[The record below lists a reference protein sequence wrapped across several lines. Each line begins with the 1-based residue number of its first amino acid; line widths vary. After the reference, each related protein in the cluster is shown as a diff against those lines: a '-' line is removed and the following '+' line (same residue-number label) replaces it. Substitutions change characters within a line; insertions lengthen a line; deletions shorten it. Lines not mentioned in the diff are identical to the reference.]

1 MAERQVDAR
10 GLACPQPVVL
20 TRKAMLEGGVD
31 LVRVVVDQDAPAENI
46 QRLARGQGWRWE
58 IANQGNEIHLTLRR
72 DQHVVEQA
80 AADSVAP
87 DSVEADDK
95 PEVVVFVTSNLFG
108 DGDQRLGQVLMRA
121 FVKTLKELDTQPTR
135 IIFAN
140 AGVRLTT
147 TGSDLIADLGELERQ
162 GVEIMSCGTCL
173 DYYHL
178 SDALEVGAVSN
189 MFDIATSLVEADRVV
204 KL

>member
-20 TRKAMLEGGVD
+20 TRKAMLEDGVD
-31 LVRVVVDQDAPAENI
+31 LVRVVVDQDVPAENI
-46 QRLARGQGWRWE
+46 QRLARGQGWLSE
-58 IANQGNEIHLTLRR
+58 IARQGDEIHLTLRR
-72 DQHVVEQA
+72 DEEAIAKAGDQTSI
-80 AADSVAP
+80 DSVA
-87 DSVEADDK
+87 ADGK
-95 PEVVVFVTSNLFG
+95 PEVVIFVTSNLFG

-121 FVKTLKELDTQPTR
+121 FVKTLKELDTQPAK

-147 TGSDLIADLGELERQ
+147 AGSDLIADLRELERR
-162 GVEIMSCGTCL
+162 GIEIMSCGTCL